1 MNGRLGAKLGPV
13 DRVLATRAAIAMGLR
28 LGGVAL
34 AYLSNVLLSRL
45 LGLHGYGLY
54 AILIGWV
61 SLLSVQAR
69 LGFDA
74 TVLRYATIYR
84 QEGAWMSL
92 RGLITVATGTV
103 AAIAVVSC
111 LVMMAIGS
119 RFNVSSWNL
128 AWASVLL
135 VPTSL
140 LALFSAFVLSA
151 EKVISSQFFDQIL
164 RPLLLIALLC
174 GAFLSGG
181 ADLAGRSAMML
192 TSVAAIVALLA
203 LSGRLIF
210 AFRASFT
217 VEPDYGSVP
226 AWFRLSLPLFLI
238 TAIQELLN
246 QLQVVM
252 LGGFVN
258 AQAAGLYAAA
268 SRLSNLLSF
277 GLVAVSSI
285 CGPMIA
291 SAYHRRA
298 FGELGRL
305 ASLTAK
311 IGLGFAIA
319 AAICLIVAGPLLLN
333 LFGAGFAAAYPVL
346 VVLIA
351 GGLVNAFTGVV
362 AYLLTL
368 TGHEVQAL
376 VIFALA
382 LAANVI
388 LNILLIP
395 HWGPVGA
402 AAASTSSTVLW
413 NVAMVIYVR
422 FRLGIDASA
431 LGLDRRRQDGLA

>member
-1 MNGRLGAKLGPV
+1 
-13 DRVLATRAAIAMGLR
+13 MGLR
-28 LGGVAL
+28 VGGVAL

-61 SLLSVQAR
+61 SLLGVQAR

-74 TVLRYATIYR
+74 TALRYATIYR
-84 QEGAWMSL
+84 QEGALRSL
-92 RGLITVATGTV
+92 RGLITVATATV
-103 AAIAVVSC
+103 ASIAALSC
-111 LVMMAIGS
+111 AAMMVIGS
-119 RFNVSSWNL
+119 RFNVSPVNL
-128 AWASVLL
+128 AWASALL

-140 LALFSAFVLSA
+140 LGLFSAFALSA
-151 EKVISSQFFDQIL
+151 EKVISSQLFDQIL
-164 RPLLLIALLC
+164 RPLLLIALLY
-174 GAFLSGG
+174 GAFLLGG

-192 TSVAAIVALLA
+192 TSIAALAALLA

-210 AFRASFT
+210 AFRSSFS
-217 VEPDYGSVP
+217 VEPDYGSAP

-238 TAIQELLN
+238 TAVQELLN

-252 LGGFVN
+252 LGGLMN
-258 AQAAGLYAAA
+258 AKAAGLFAAA

-311 IGLGFAIA
+311 IGLGFAIV
-319 AAICLIVAGPLLLN
+319 AAIGLIAAGPLLLN
-333 LFGAGFAAAYPVL
+333 FFGAGFTAAYPVL
-346 VVLIA
+346 LVLIA

-376 VIFALA
+376 AIFALA
-382 LAANVI
+382 LVTNLI
-388 LNILLIP
+388 LNIVLIP

-402 AAASTSSTVLW
+402 AVASTSSTILW

-422 FRLGIDASA
+422 HRLGIDASA
-431 LGLDRRRQDGLA
+431 LGARRQNGRP

>member
-1 MNGRLGAKLGPV
+1 MA
-13 DRVLATRAAIAMGLR
+13 LR
-28 LGGVAL
+28 SGGVAL

-74 TVLRYATIYR
+74 TALRYATIYR
-84 QEGAWMSL
+84 EEGSWKSL
-92 RGLITVATGTV
+92 RGLITVATVMV
-103 AAIAVVSC
+103 ASIAVVSGAA
-111 LVMMAIGS
+111 MMVIGS
-119 RFNVSSWNL
+119 RFNVSSGNL

-140 LALFSAFVLSA
+140 LGLFSSFVLSA
-151 EKVISSQFFDQIL
+151 DKVVSSQFFDQIL
-164 RPLLLIALLC
+164 RPLLLITLLC
-174 GAFLSGG
+174 GAFLLGG
-181 ADLAGRSAMML
+181 ADLAGGSAMML
-192 TSVAAIVALLA
+192 TTIAALAALLA

-210 AFRASFT
+210 AFRTSFK
-217 VEPDYGSVP
+217 VGSDYGSAP
-226 AWFRLSLPLFLI
+226 EWFRLSLPLFLI
-238 TAIQELLN
+238 TAVQELLN

-252 LGGFVN
+252 LGGLVN
-258 AQAAGLYAAA
+258 AQAAGLFAAA

-298 FGELGRL
+298 FGELGRV
-305 ASLTAK
+305 ASLTSR
-311 IGLGFAIA
+311 IGLGFAILA
-319 AAICLIVAGPLLLN
+319 ALCLFIAGPLLLK
-333 LFGAGFAAAYPVL
+333 LFGAGFSAAYPVL

-351 GGLVNAFTGVV
+351 GGLVNSFTGVV

-376 VIFALA
+376 MIFTLA
-382 LAANVI
+382 LVANVI

-402 AAASTSSTVLW
+402 ATASTSSTILW

-422 FRLGIDASA
+422 YRLGIDASA
-431 LGLDRRRQDGLA
+431 LGLEPRRHSGLA